1 MDKKDSK
8 KKKGSKGNGEDKQ
21 LKEKMAK
28 EVLGKEKAKEA
39 AAQKPEEARGS
50 EEEMMKQL
58 QDELDR
64 LTTKDIVT
72 QMMMSLSSL
81 AYKKMG
87 LPVGTNDKFKD
98 SGQAKIAVD
107 SFNALLQV
115 ITDEISAEEK
125 ENLKA
130 SLANL
135 QLNFVKIF
143 P

>member
-1 MDKKDSK
+1 MAKKKDNKAKS
-8 KKKGSKGNGEDKQ
+8 SKGNGEDKQ
-21 LKEKMAK
+21 LKEKMTS
-28 EVLGKEKAKEA
+28 ETLGKENKAAVGE
-39 AAQKPEEARGS
+39 PSEEARKS
-50 EEEMMKQL
+50 EEEMMKDL
-58 QDELDR
+58 QDQLDM

-72 QMMMSLSSL
+72 QMMMSISSL

-98 SGQAKIAVD
+98 RDQAKLAVD
-107 SFNALLQV
+107 SFDALFKV
-115 ITDEISAEEK
+115 IMDEISAEEN
-125 ENLKA
+125 ENLKS

>member
-1 MDKKDSK
+1 MVKKDSK
-8 KKKGSKGNGEDKQ
+8 KKKSKGNGEDKQ
-21 LKEKMAK
+21 LKQKMAD
-28 EVLGKEKAKEA
+28 EALGKEKGKKADT
-39 AAQKPEEARGS
+39 QKPEEARGN
-50 EEEMMKQL
+50 EEDMMKQL

-98 SGQAKIAVD
+98 KSQAKIAVD
-107 SFNALLQV
+107 SFSALLQV
-115 ITDEISAEEK
+115 ITDEVSAEEK

>member
-1 MDKKDSK
+1 MVKKDSK
-8 KKKGSKGNGEDKQ
+8 KKKSKGNGEDKQ
-21 LKEKMAK
+21 LKQKMAD
-28 EVLGKEKAKEA
+28 EALGKEKGKKA
-39 AAQKPEEARGS
+39 ATQKPEEARGN

-64 LTTKDIVT
+64 LTTKDVVT

-98 SGQAKIAVD
+98 KGQAKIAVD
-107 SFNALLQV
+107 SFSALLQV
-115 ITDEISAEEK
+115 ITDEVSAEEK